1 MANSSGRG
9 YPLSPHVHTHRTL
22 VETDDLTKE
31 NQVTYCREASLQGSL
46 RFFIL
51 EQGCYFCSRLCLLF
65 FFLAKYNLMI
75 NFSGF
80 MFYQIH

>member
-31 NQVTYCREASLQGSL
+31 NQVTYCGEASLQGSL
-46 RFFIL
+46 RFFDEINGL
-51 EQGCYFCSRLCLLF
+51 VTYDRKIEKLTPERMLPI
-65 FFLAKYNLMI
+65 AKAL
-75 NFSGF
+75 
-80 MFYQIH
+80 QDAVK